1 MAGFGMVTP
10 VNDLYGIESPSF
22 TKGEKH
28 SRCRLASIYR
38 LVDVF
43 SWARFTNSYI
53 TVSAA
58 SLPYAHLLMYAAL
71 GLCVLFRLPI
81 LWLHNM
87 PLNFPNPYII
97 YGAVK
102 VVFVVTNSRKS
113 HWILCWTPVMLRS
126 EAQFFPKDKAWEAC
140 LHQPTH
146 KFLSLSGWKEIF
158 FCGLISW
165 EAVFKIFFN
174 AEILSSVASLPSA
187 F

>member
-81 LWLHNM
+81 L
-87 PLNFPNPYII
+87 
-97 YGAVK
+97 
-102 VVFVVTNSRKS
+102 
-113 HWILCWTPVMLRS
+113 
-126 EAQFFPKDKAWEAC
+126 
-140 LHQPTH
+140 
-146 KFLSLSGWKEIF
+146 
-158 FCGLISW
+158 
-165 EAVFKIFFN
+165 
-174 AEILSSVASLPSA
+174 
-187 F
+187 